1 MAAFTDPLMRT
12 LKYEE
17 LHIFEYRDLTELGWI
32 LTSQGVVNE
41 RGRQE

>member
-1 MAAFTDPLMRT
+1 VAAFTDPLMRT

-17 LHIFEYRDLTELGWI
+17 LHMFDYRDLTELCWI

-41 RGRQE
+41 LGRQE